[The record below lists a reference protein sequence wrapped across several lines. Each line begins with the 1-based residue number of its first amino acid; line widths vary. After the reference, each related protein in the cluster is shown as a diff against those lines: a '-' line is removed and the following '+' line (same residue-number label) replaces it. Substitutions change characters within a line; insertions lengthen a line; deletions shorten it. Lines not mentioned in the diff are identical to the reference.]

1 MKRQTFYIRAD
12 LFEVRISPRAKL
24 ILAYLFRVS
33 DRQGRSHPSVSTVAY
48 RCGYCPNSARKALHE
63 LEGAGLVAVTPNSL
77 PTRRGNR
84 VHAANTYTLLFLTSQ
99 DAGAPLHGLKG
110 GTPRDAG
117 LRYDRDFT
125 IDVPYGHS
133 PSVSDR
139 TDPDPDR
146 RGPKPPYLSPKGPFS
161 QLFTTLLRL
170 VHDHV
175 AVCPHLPG
183 RMVETKGVHIMKR
196 FCMIM
201 LFAIVLCTACQP
213 TPKTEVIPNKGDDTL
228 QAVIRENGAGF
239 DAAAYKTGLPER
251 WEELLDVGNGAVTV
265 TANGPVTFPAVDR
278 VPIWE
283 TVPGGVDLDAVE
295 KLVQA
300 LVPGGYLSRIPVDE
314 FGSAV
319 WTKDRIQAEMEQ
331 NRWRMDHA
339 RELQPDAS
347 QKELDIYLRDLEAA
361 NQELMRQYQ
370 EASDE
375 TPQPIKDLSTLQEE
389 GFQGDLG
396 LFDREGRRVA
406 EMTLVFDGT
415 GRQREQ
421 VHLRAM
427 SGGVGEMTVSSKE
440 EAAVW
445 ARSLLD
451 ALGYGNR
458 YGLQKAYESSAT
470 ITLIFGPLVDGIE
483 YLSGCEEENEFDW
496 ATFAPEECFEVTMD
510 KAVKKLCVLSWV
522 GRSELLRPMTEDTA
536 LLPFPEVQALVQNDL
551 RFLMSWTN
559 ENIRSRQVNIQE
571 LRFGY
576 KRIRTPNEQSWLLV
590 PAWAVVGTVT
600 DSGFSTDLD
609 TGDIIAY
616 TNKTK
621 EGALLIFNAADGTL
635 IGTANME

>member
-48 RCGYCPNSARKALHE
+48 RCGCCPNSARKALHE

-84 VHAANTYTLLFLTSQ
+84 VHTANTYTLLFLTSQ
-99 DAGAPLHGLKG
+99 NAGAPLHGLKE

-170 VHDHV
+170 VHGPV
-175 AVCPHLPG
+175 AVRPHLPG

-196 FCMIM
+196 TCIII
-201 LFAIVLCTACQP
+201 LFALVLCTACQP

-228 QAVIRENGAGF
+228 QAVIRENGEGF

-251 WEELLDVGNGAVTV
+251 WEELLDMGNGAVTV

-427 SGGVGEMTVSSKE
+427 GSGVGEMTVSSKE

-483 YLSGCEEENEFDW
+483 YLSGCEEENEFEKT
-496 ATFAPEECFEVTMD
+496 AT
-510 KAVKKLCVLSWV
+510 KKI
-522 GRSELLRPMTEDTA
+522 R
-536 LLPFPEVQALVQNDL
+536 
-551 RFLMSWTN
+551 RFL
-559 ENIRSRQVNIQE
+559 
-571 LRFGY
+571 
-576 KRIRTPNEQSWLLV
+576 
-590 PAWAVVGTVT
+590 
-600 DSGFSTDLD
+600 
-609 TGDIIAY
+609 Y
-616 TNKTK
+616 TAKGKKT
-621 EGALLIFNAADGTL
+621 E
-635 IGTANME
+635 

>member
-48 RCGYCPNSARKALHE
+48 RCGCCPNSARKALHE

-175 AVCPHLPG
+175 AVCPNMAG
-183 RMVETKGVHIMKR
+183 RMLTMKGVHIMKR
-196 FCMIM
+196 TCIII

-228 QAVIRENGAGF
+228 QAVIRENGEGF

-496 ATFAPEECFEVTMD
+496 ATFAPEESFEVTMD